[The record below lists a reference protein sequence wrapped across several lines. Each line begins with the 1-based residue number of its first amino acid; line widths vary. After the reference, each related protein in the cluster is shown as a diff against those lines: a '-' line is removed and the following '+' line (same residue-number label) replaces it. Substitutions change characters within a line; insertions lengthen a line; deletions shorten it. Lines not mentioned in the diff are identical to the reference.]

1 MENYINILWIY
12 LAAVNIVL
20 FILMGVDKF
29 KSMKGA
35 WRIPEATLFLFA
47 LIGGGLGGTVGMYS
61 FHHKTKH
68 TKFAVGFP
76 LITAV
81 QFALIIWL
89 LTSI

>member
-1 MENYINILWIY
+1 LRQSHRTVHPHGRGQVQIHEGRL
-12 LAAVNIVL
+12 
-20 FILMGVDKF
+20 G
-29 KSMKGA
+29 
-35 WRIPEATLFLFA
+35 IPEATLFLFA

-76 LITAV
+76 LITLV